1 MIDWIDRIPDS
12 MVGVLAASA
21 AWFTFN
27 YAVLAPRA
35 MERQHV
41 EASIP
46 SCMDALE
53 RRQQRMRI
61 PSLGLSEILG
71 LPPELR
77 ALEGRMTD
85 LMTPRPLSFAERQE
99 RCACAARRAAAAV
112 RFDYAI
118 HTASFRIIEPQAIA
132 GLSDATFGAT
142 VSGICGVIPEM
153 LRSR

>member
-1 MIDWIDRIPDS
+1 MIDWLGRVPDS
-12 MVGVLAASA
+12 MVGVLAAGA

-35 MERQHV
+35 MERQHA

-46 SCMDALE
+46 SCMEALE
-53 RRQQRMRI
+53 RRQQRLRNF
-61 PSLGLSEILG
+61 SLGLSDLLG
-71 LPPELR
+71 LPELR

-85 LMTPRPLSFAERQE
+85 LMTPRPLSLAELQE
-99 RCACAARRAAAAV
+99 RCACAVRRAGSSV

-132 GLSDATFGAT
+132 GISDATIGAA
-142 VSGICGVIPEM
+142 VSGVCGAIPDI